1 MDTHAQVELDVFC
14 SLLQTS
20 GLLVGA
26 IGSQV
31 PREPCQAAMVSPVSF
46 WKASGLDPCEQG
58 WAARTPEVLIQKG
71 VQKHAGGPQTPD
83 SARRGPV
90 RAQPAFANMSRERA
104 NPNGLR
110 KHESGTG
117 QLPFAILTVLN
128 MSRELFAI
136 LGSPPAW
143 DPEPKLRSRK
153 NQQF

>member
-1 MDTHAQVELDVFC
+1 MGPLGQ
-14 SLLQTS
+14 
-20 GLLVGA
+20 
-26 IGSQV
+26 
-31 PREPCQAAMVSPVSF
+31 
-46 WKASGLDPCEQG
+46 CEQG

-117 QLPFAILTVLN
+117 QPPFAILTVLN

-136 LGSPPAW
+136 LAALQPGI
-143 DPEPKLRSRK
+143 RSRSYGVEK
-153 NQQF
+153 TSSSDALLPDFRAYIFVSARLASKLCQCLVSVLGQGPQNPDSARSAPQGP